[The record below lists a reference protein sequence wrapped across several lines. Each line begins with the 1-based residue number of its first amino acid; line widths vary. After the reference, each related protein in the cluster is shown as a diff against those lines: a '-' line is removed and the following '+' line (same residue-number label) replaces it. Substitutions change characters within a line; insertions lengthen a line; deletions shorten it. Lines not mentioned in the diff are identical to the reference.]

1 MTVPRTYAV
10 VLPAY
15 LAGLLALDTQ
25 VSFHGQLALGAL
37 TFAVLAATLWPLAP
51 LVQAQAVGVVLFATV
66 GEVTGSLVW
75 GVYHYRLHN
84 RSEERRVGKEGR
96 CRWTT

>member
-1 MTVPRTYAV
+1 MSVPRSYAV

-25 VSFHGQLALGAL
+25 VSFQGQLPLGAL
-37 TFAVLAATLWPLAP
+37 TFAVLAVALRP
-51 LVQAQAVGVVLFATV
+51 LVPLVRAQAVGVVLFATV

-75 GVYHYRLHN
+75 GVYHYRMHN
-84 RSEERRVGKEGR
+84 LPSSSRRRMGSSI
-96 CRWTT
+96 